1 MKKEID
7 VPFSV
12 GKQAS
17 EIIKYLQTKDIKFGE
32 ALDALSMALIISAF
46 NANVSKEE
54 FMSNTNSFWDELKK
68 EVEEHNNDKTL
79 H

>member
-7 VPFSV
+7 VPFNV

-17 EIIKYLQTKDIKFGE
+17 EIMKFLRNKDIKFGE
-32 ALDALSMALIISAF
+32 ALDALSMALIVSAF
-46 NANVSKEE
+46 NAGVSKEE
-54 FMSNTNSFWDELKK
+54 FMSNTNDFWDELKK

>member
-12 GKQAS
+12 GKKAS
-17 EIIKYLQTKDIKFGE
+17 EIIKFLQKDKSINFGE
-32 ALDALSMALIISAF
+32 ALDALSMALVVSAF
-46 NANVSKEE
+46 NAGVSKKE
-54 FMSNTNSFWDELKK
+54 FMDNTNAFWDGIMNEM
-68 EVEEHNNDKTL
+68 NDTNKTL